1 MALPKEF
8 QERLEAIIPS
18 AQLAEVLASFGADK
32 KVVVWSNPLRDA
44 SGAAAR
50 ALEERGAALE
60 PLVYD
65 VFEDAAEGAV
75 SRAFVVT
82 GVPREAV
89 TRSPEVEAGQL
100 YVINPSSLI
109 PPAVLA
115 PKAGEQVLDLCAA
128 PGGKSVQLAARLFTQ
143 GNAGYLAAVE
153 SVKPRFFKLQ
163 AMLERYGAPR
173 DPARVRLFLKD
184 GRHVGDA
191 VPERFDR
198 VLIDAPCS
206 SEARFDANDEDSM
219 AHWSP
224 RKLEECAYKQRG
236 LLESGLKALKVGGTL
251 VYSTCSLAPEENEQ
265 VVLDVLERLGG
276 AVVAEEISFPTG
288 TPSMRGLLGL
298 EAARRVLPDTLWDAF
313 FLVRLRKVGP
323 MGAPHDGLTR
333 PHRRESPRGQV
344 DRKGPRGRR

>member
-1 MALPKEF
+1 MGLPKEF
-8 QERLEAIIPS
+8 EQRLATIIPPS
-18 AQLAEVLASFGADK
+18 ELKGVLSSFGMEKAL
-32 KVVVWSNPLRDA
+32 VVWSNPLRDPT
-44 SGAAAR
+44 
-50 ALEERGAALE
+50 GAALVTLGE
-60 PLVYD
+60 QGATLGQVAYD
-65 VFEDAAEGAV
+65 VFDEGADPLT

-82 GVPREAV
+82 GLAREAV
-89 TRSPEVEAGQL
+89 TRSNAVEAGQL

-128 PGGKSVQLAARLFTQ
+128 PGGKSVQLAARLFTR
-143 GNAGYLAAVE
+143 GSAGYLAAVE

-173 DPARVRLFLKD
+173 DPAQVRLFLKD

-224 RKLEECAYKQRG
+224 RKLEECAHKQRG

-265 VVLDVLERLGG
+265 VVLDVLGRHGG
-276 AVVAEEISFPTG
+276 AVVAEEIPFPAD

-298 EAARRVLPDTLWDAF
+298 EAARRVLPNAIWDAF
-313 FLVRLRKVGP
+313 FLVRLRKL
-323 MGAPHDGLTR
+323 APFETEADATAR
-333 PHRRESPRGQV
+333 HRR
-344 DRKGPRGRR
+344 DGPRGRPSREGRRRR